1 MKTRIYI
8 FAFMCAAFMTAGSV
22 AATAQIETGD
32 HRGKTYK
39 KKHYKGSEAITEQAE
54 SSKGKETKKYDEQ
67 DSGDDGES
75 VDQGNY
81 RKSERSRKRE
91 MRKHGH
97 KEKWSRYSEVQSAR
111 MSK

>member
-1 MKTRIYI
+1 
-8 FAFMCAAFMTAGSV
+8 MCAAFMTAGASS
-22 AATAQIETGD
+22 AFAQTEGGN

-39 KKHYKGSEAITEQAE
+39 KKHYKGSEAISEQSE

-67 DSGDDGES
+67 ESGDDGES
-75 VDQGNY
+75 VDQGDY
-81 RKSERSRKRE
+81 RKSERSRRRQMK
-91 MRKHGH
+91 KHAH

>member
-1 MKTRIYI
+1 
-8 FAFMCAAFMTAGSV
+8 MTAG
-22 AATAQIETGD
+22 ATHASAQIETRD

-67 DSGDDGES
+67 ESGDDGES
-75 VDQGNY
+75 VDNSNY
-81 RKSERSRKRE
+81 GKSERSRKRE
-91 MRKHGH
+91 MKKHAH

-111 MSK
+111 MSR

>member
-8 FAFMCAAFMTAGSV
+8 FAFMCAAFMTAGASS
-22 AATAQIETGD
+22 AFAQTERGNK
-32 HRGKTYK
+32 GKTYK
-39 KKHYKGSEAITEQAE
+39 KKHYKGSEAITEQSE

-67 DSGDDGES
+67 ESGDDGES
-75 VDQGNY
+75 VDNGDY
-81 RKSERSRKRE
+81 RKSERSRKRQ
-91 MRKHGH
+91 MKKHAH

>member
-8 FAFMCAAFMTAGSV
+8 FAFICAACMTAGASS
-22 AATAQIETGD
+22 AFAQSE
-32 HRGKTYK
+32 RGKTYK
-39 KKHYKGSEAITEQAE
+39 KKHYKGSEAITEQSE

-75 VDQGNY
+75 VDQGDY

-91 MRKHGH
+91 MKKHGH
-97 KEKWSRYSEVQSAR
+97 KQKWSRYSEVQSAR